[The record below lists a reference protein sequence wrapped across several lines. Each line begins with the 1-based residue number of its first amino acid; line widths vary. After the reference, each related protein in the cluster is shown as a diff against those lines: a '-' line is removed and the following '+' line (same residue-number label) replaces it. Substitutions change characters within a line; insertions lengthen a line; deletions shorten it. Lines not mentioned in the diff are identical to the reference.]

1 MEAGG
6 LLPRQPPQGPPG
18 VAPGTISVCAGQG
31 PNGHAGNVLG
41 QSAIHELNAGQLG
54 IAGQQQHQQQLHLQ
68 QQQHQQQQHQQHQQ
82 QQQQQMGQ
90 APGMGE
96 VLPPKRQAV
105 VDRLRRRIESYRRR
119 QTDCIPRFD
128 QSFNGLCEQNIQD
141 TIALKQ
147 RFLESKA
154 KRQAKKTDKKQ
165 SDPIGL
171 SNVHMVRLF
180 HLFHSCHLPRILL
193 LLLLLLFLL
202 LLFLL
207 PGFIVLNR
215 RRCAYAAVGIRT
227 CYKVGASLLP
237 SRWISSPWRWKHAR
251 VTLLAFRGEQM
262 CPIYIQYYVWKE
274 SRDFHSKFHRVLQLN
289 FQ

>member
-18 VAPGTISVCAGQG
+18 TISVCAGQG
-31 PNGHAGNVLG
+31 PNGHPGNVSGANVLG
-41 QSAIHELNAGQLG
+41 QSAIHELSATASQLG
-54 IAGQQQHQQQLHLQ
+54 IAGQQQLHL
-68 QQQHQQQQHQQHQQ
+68 QQ

-96 VLPPKRQAV
+96 VLTPKRQAV

-128 QSFNGLCEQNIQD
+128 QSFNGLCEQNTYD
-141 TIALKQ
+141 TQVLKQ

-165 SDPIGL
+165 SDSVGL
-171 SNVHMVRLF
+171 SNVHMVSPLSLSF
-180 HLFHSCHLPRILL
+180 TLM
-193 LLLLLLFLL
+193 LLFPLRL
-202 LLFLL
+202 RPLL
-207 PGFIVLNR
+207 PAFVSGK

-227 CYKVGASLLP
+227 CYKVGGGSPSFLP
-237 SRWISSPWRWKHAR
+237 SFLPHPTSSPWRWKHE
-251 VTLLAFRGEQM
+251 RGAPRSRSRRTYPMRSIYRLYMLEKF
-262 CPIYIQYYVWKE
+262 IYISSQ
-274 SRDFHSKFHRVLQLN
+274 SPSSS
-289 FQ
+289 